1 MKFSLQHNNRLQ
13 VLQLWLT
20 RVCMHNQIFLEP
32 VYSHEIVVRE
42 LGTGR
47 VMSDMKKMKG
57 TCTLVES
64 ATGFVVNWDQV
75 NNYRH
80 IK

>member
-1 MKFSLQHNNRLQ
+1 MKFALQHNNRLQ

-32 VYSHEIVVRE
+32 VYSYETIVRE

-47 VMSDMKKMKG
+47 VMSDMKKMRPLKKEAAEKG
-57 TCTLVES
+57 
-64 ATGFVVNWDQV
+64 G
-75 NNYRH
+75 R
-80 IK
+80 

>member
-1 MKFSLQHNNRLQ
+1 
-13 VLQLWLT
+13 
-20 RVCMHNQIFLEP
+20 MHNQIFLEP
-32 VYSHEIVVRE
+32 VYSYEIIVLE

-57 TCTLVES
+57 TYTLVES
-64 ATGFVVNWDQV
+64 TTGFVVNWDQV